1 MNTGDIKV
9 SLGECLGVVIDE
21 VGAGARAPVVT
32 VGVSGP
38 ITTESQVDDDVVP
51 PKLPDVAL
59 RVGEERSWGTLPKV

>member
-21 VGAGARAPVVT
+21 VGAGARAPIVA

-51 PKLPDVAL
+51 PELPDVAL

>member
-21 VGAGARAPVVT
+21 VGAGAGAPVVT
-32 VGVSGP
+32 VGVSSP

-51 PKLPDVAL
+51 SELPDVAL